1 MKKKILSLLCAVAI
15 LLGCMSGVFSVVS
28 FAVESGANQGVSQA
42 ELAETVVKGYLADEG
57 ELQVVVKTNV
67 NVKSY
72 RLYEKSKATAEYT
85 LVCES
90 KAPVLCTAYA
100 ENKIYAVTLILED
113 NIESEKIEVES
124 ILNGSAYEN
133 VFVGKTFVPATDA
146 RANAVD
152 GYEYWNLTDGVIYP
166 ADYKVGR
173 YSSDTNKAADGATPT
188 KIAEATMD
196 LNGEYVLNELR
207 FNIFNRD
214 YKNIGTNF
222 TVEVYTNGQWVTVVN
237 GLTYDEMVASHIRY
251 VANANDSTGKSYY
264 WLVFDL
270 GGVKASKIRF
280 HADPLSNCGVSFYEA
295 ECIGTLIE
303 TGVTN
308 ILEGKEIIGSEP
320 IYVNNA
326 LGANAYGYD
335 KLNDGVMTNN
345 YKYGRYVSVANGKF
359 AATVDLCGRYAL
371 NELRL
376 YMFSNSVGS
385 IGENWKIEAYVD
397 GVWTTVK
404 TIATNEEIASLV
416 KTQSGTSLEDTY
428 VSISL
433 AGVVAEQL
441 RFSATAVSG
450 DSVSMSEMRCYG
462 AKESA
467 NATYDNIFEGKVFTG
482 ATATDAVTSGGVT
495 YSFNYDKLTDGV
507 MSTDWKYGRYS
518 STEGLDGTVDLGQTY
533 RLHTL
538 KIYSNTIEKNKLA
551 EAGLNW
557 KIEVYLD
564 GVWKTVTTI
573 ATEAEISALVVKTG
587 GSTLEDYW
595 IEVSLGGVLAER
607 VRLTADVGSG
617 GAISLREIRCTASDV
632 TVNNNIFTG
641 KTFVGATATDSVASG
656 GTTYYFGYDKLTDGE
671 MSTDWRYARYS
682 STQGIDGAIDLGKVY
697 RLNTL
702 KIYPNG
708 LNKGQLTSAGIN
720 WRIEVWLDGI
730 WTTVKTI
737 ATEEELSSLL
747 ALTGGTTLED
757 YWVAV
762 DLGGVFAQ
770 KVRVTADNGSA
781 GSTSI
786 QEIRCTAM
794 DVSITSY
801 AQYSNNLFEGLTF
814 VGNKPI
820 AGSVYGY
827 EKLTD
832 GILSTQSNVGRYSS
846 QTNGAFEGTMTF
858 DGIVLLDTLK
868 FYSFQN
874 SNNHTGQNWKFEAYL
889 NGTWTTV
896 KTIASNAEFIALRK
910 TNGGTGLED
919 SWIEVSLGNVAAE
932 KLRISA
938 SSVAG
943 QGITYN
949 EIRCTGYKMLDTV
962 CDRSEMVSAYEK
974 IVNFKVAGNAHVA
987 KLALFRDYLTASSLT
1002 AEKVALSIAE
1012 MNTYYETVKKE
1023 IVSTT
1028 DFKPQMSITL
1038 DENLIFNVYIPV
1050 DASLVSFT
1058 LDGVAYSDPTAIEGE
1073 PALIGEKEYY
1083 RIAIMLD
1090 AKEAAREIPLSVT
1103 LNLGGNIVTG
1113 RYSLGVIKY
1122 AQLLIQTGNDVEK
1135 QLIRDILSYIKAAYV
1150 YFEREDAT
1158 TFARIDSILGENY
1171 DANNMPTI
1179 EGSATPETNGLKSV
1193 AFNLDETPSMTFA
1206 LAEGADASRYAFF
1219 INGRRVNT
1227 VVSEDG
1233 KYIEID
1239 VYAYQLCETVTYT
1252 YTTEDGVLSGS
1263 FHINAYYEWA
1273 KTQNNDNLVNLVAR
1287 FWKYQQ
1293 SARDYRNALMK

>member
-15 LLGCMSGVFSVVS
+15 LFGCMSGALSVVS
-28 FAVESGANQGVSQA
+28 LAAESGANQGVSQA
-42 ELAETVVKGYLADEG
+42 ELSETVVKGYLTDEG
-57 ELQVVVKTNV
+57 ELQVVVKTNA
-67 NVKSY
+67 NVTGY
-72 RLYEKSKATAEYT
+72 RLYEKATRSEYT

-90 KAPVLCTAYA
+90 KAPVLCTAYR
-100 ENKIYAVTLILED
+100 ENKIYAVTLISEG
-113 NIESEKIEVES
+113 NTESEKIEVES

-133 VFVGKTFVPATDA
+133 IFVGKTFVPASDA

-237 GLTYDEMVASHIRY
+237 ALTYDEMVASHIRY

-280 HADPLSNCGVSFYEA
+280 HADPLSNYGVSFYEA
-295 ECIGTLIE
+295 ECIGTLMQ

-345 YKYGRYVSVANGKF
+345 YKYGRYVSATNGKF
-359 AATVDLCGRYAL
+359 AATVDLRGRYAL

-376 YMFSNSVGS
+376 YMFSNSVSS
-385 IGENWKIEAYVD
+385 IGENWKIEAYLD

-441 RFSATAVSG
+441 HFSATAVSG
-450 DSVSMSEMRCYG
+450 DSVSMSEIRCYG

-467 NATYDNIFEGKVFTG
+467 TATYDNIFEGKVFAG
-482 ATATDAVTSGGVT
+482 ATATDFVKPSYDFG
-495 YSFNYDKLTDGV
+495 YDKLTDGV

-518 STEGLDGTVDLGQTY
+518 STEGLDGTVDLGKTY

-538 KIYSNTIEKNKLA
+538 KIYSNSIEKNQLT

-564 GVWKTVTTI
+564 GVWKTVQTI
-573 ATEAEISALVVKTG
+573 ATQEELAAFVTKTG
-587 GSTLEDYW
+587 GTTLEDYW
-595 IEVSLGGVLAER
+595 ISVNLGGVLAEK
-607 VRLTADVGSG
+607 VRLTASVGSG
-617 GAISLREIRCTASDV
+617 GAISIREVRCTASDV
-632 TVNNNIFTG
+632 TVNNNIFAG
-641 KTFVGATATDSVASG
+641 NTFMGATATDAVTSG
-656 GTTYYFGYDKLTDGE
+656 GVTYTFGYDKLTDGE
-671 MSTDWRYARYS
+671 MSTDWRFARYS
-682 STQGIDGAIDLGKVY
+682 SVKGIDGTIDLGKAY

-720 WRIEVWLDGI
+720 WKIEVWLDGV

-737 ATEEELSSLL
+737 ATEADL
-747 ALTGGTTLED
+747 AGLVVQTGGTTLED

-770 KVRVTADNGSA
+770 KVRVSADNGSA

-814 VGNKPI
+814 VGNKPV
-820 AGSVYGY
+820 AGSIYGY
-827 EKLTD
+827 DKLTD
-832 GILSTQSNVGRYSS
+832 GVLSTQSNVGRYSS
-846 QTNGAFEGTMTF
+846 PTNGEFEGAITF
-858 DGIVLLDTLK
+858 DGIVLLDTVKL
-868 FYSFQN
+868 YSFQN
-874 SNNHTGQNWKFEAYL
+874 ANNHTGQNWKFEVYY
-889 NGTWTTV
+889 NGAWSTV
-896 KTIASNAEFIALRK
+896 KTIDTNEEFLALK
-910 TNGGTGLED
+910 QTNGGTGLED
-919 SWIEVSLGNVAAE
+919 SWFAVALGCVPAE

-938 SSVAG
+938 KSVSG
-943 QGITYN
+943 QGITFN
-949 EIRCTGYKMLDTV
+949 EIRCTGYDALDTV
-962 CDRSEMVSAYEK
+962 VDRSAMVEVYEK
-974 IVNFKVAGNAHVA
+974 IATLKVADGAHA
-987 KLALFRDYLTASSLT
+987 TKLALFRDYLTASSLT
-1002 AEKVALSIAE
+1002 AEKAALSTTE

-1028 DFKPQMSITL
+1028 DFKPQTSITL

-1050 DASLVSFT
+1050 DAALVSFT
-1058 LDGVAYSDPTAIEGE
+1058 LDGVAYNDPTAIEGE

-1090 AKEAAREIPLSVT
+1090 AKEAAREIPLTVT
-1103 LNLGGNIVTG
+1103 LNLGGNIVNG
-1113 RYSLGVIKY
+1113 KYSLGVIKY
-1122 AQLLIQTGNDVEK
+1122 AQSLIKTGNDVEK
-1135 QLIRDILSYIKAAYV
+1135 RLICDILSYIKAAYL

-1158 TFARIDSILGENY
+1158 AFAKIDAILGDNY
-1171 DANNMPTI
+1171 DANNAPAI

-1206 LAEGADASRYAFF
+1206 LEDGADASKYVFF

-1273 KTQNNDNLVNLVAR
+1273 KTQNSDNLVNLVAR
-1287 FWKYQQ
+1287 FWKYLQ
-1293 SARDYRNALMK
+1293 SARDYRNSLMK